1 MRLSGQARSS
11 NSDLIAR
18 SLAVSGKTKGGIQS
32 TRRYST
38 ARTTTTMPTFIA
50 PVRLAPGPIRY
61 FCVSCQ
67 SVGKALGLPTISPD
81 LMPVRFAPDRFALD
95 RSAAASVHLL
105 TNTTHSADMD
115 FKPHESPLQHKMIE
129 NPWVQEDGYLTVR
142 EGSGLGM
149 GIKEDL
155 VEKYLF

>member
-1 MRLSGQARSS
+1 
-11 NSDLIAR
+11 
-18 SLAVSGKTKGGIQS
+18 
-32 TRRYST
+32 
-38 ARTTTTMPTFIA
+38 MPTFIT

-81 LMPVRFAPDRFALD
+81 LMPVRFAPDR
-95 RSAAASVHLL
+95 SAPA
-105 TNTTHSADMD
+105 NTTHSADMD

-142 EGSGLGM
+142 EGPGLGM